1 MNKNYCV
8 YVHVNKID
16 YKKYFGLTSMKPQ
29 DRWRNGY
36 GYLGKNKDGSYRH
49 PHFANAILKYS
60 WDNFEHIII
69 ATGLTKEEAEQMEI
83 ELIAKYKTT
92 DRNFGY
98 NIQNGGSSIGKLAD
112 ESKIKI
118 SNTLKEYY
126 MTNDNPMLGK
136 KHKQESNR
144 KNMLSQPNRK
154 EVVCYNSIT
163 NDVIGSYSSISDAA
177 KNNGVSLSSV
187 SACCNGR
194 ISSVHGLKFQFVG
207 EPHEFVPSDYINKKK
222 KRVKQIDVDTGEVI
236 AIYGSVKEA
245 YKATGINNISAV
257 ARCNTKHKTAGG
269 YKWEYA

>member
-36 GYLGKNKDGSYRH
+36 GYLGKNKDGSYCH

-98 NIQNGGSSIGKLAD
+98 NIQNGGSSIGKLAE

-118 SNTLKEYY
+118 SKSLKEYY
-126 MTNDNPMLGK
+126 AKNGVPTKGRHCTDDEKMYNMMNQPTRKDVICYDIN
-136 KHKQESNR
+136 SNC
-144 KNMLSQPNRK
+144 
-154 EVVCYNSIT
+154 VVGVYNSV
-163 NDVIGSYSSISDAA
+163 NEAA
-177 KNNGVSLSSV
+177 RETSASLSAV
-187 SACCNGR
+187 SACCNGKFN
-194 ISSVHGLKFQFVG
+194 SVHGLKFQFVS
-207 EPHEFVPSDYINKKK
+207 EPHEFVPSDYIDKKK